1 MTVAS
6 PAVLVDAPELAVL
19 EVLDVTLQQAIY
31 ALFAVHPE
39 IVSGGT
45 LEHAAHVTAETW
57 LADIIYTQA
66 HNLQHVLGRY
76 REAATCA
83 RALRSATPRTFAE

>member
-1 MTVAS
+1 MTIAS
-6 PAVLVDAPELAVL
+6 PTVLVDAPELAVL

-45 LEHAAHVTAETW
+45 LETAAHVTAETW

-66 HNLQHVLGRY
+66 HNLQHALARY
-76 REAATCA
+76 REATTCA
-83 RALRSATPRTFAE
+83 RMLRSRSTPDFAE